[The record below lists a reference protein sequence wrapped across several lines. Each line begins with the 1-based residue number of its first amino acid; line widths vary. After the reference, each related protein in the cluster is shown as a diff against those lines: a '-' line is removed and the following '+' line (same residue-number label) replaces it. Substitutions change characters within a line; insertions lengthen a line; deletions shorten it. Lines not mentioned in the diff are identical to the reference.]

1 MSPNTVFPFNQ
12 GPENPLGERVLA
24 DPNITFDVAAE
35 GVVFAIKAELLVRK
49 SVRER
54 SSELQNELS
63 KIATNCGTLAGIS
76 RAGAGGQASPKHYQP
91 DAGGPAGDV
100 EVWRLNDP
108 IGDCIDEARRV
119 RVLVDDELVKV
130 GKGPALAVPAVSP
143 HHVSVLSVSAS
154 GCPAGPPHPAPPPPS
169 SETFIEPL
177 ATGKAANVVVIDS
190 GYIYTNP
197 PDPSHA
203 TLDARVTVEPG
214 DWLDTLTVP
223 PSWQPNP
230 ADGPDTNLD
239 GQLDG
244 IAGHGTFIAG
254 LIASIC
260 PHAQITVVGQ
270 RDEEVSIG
278 GLNPAEQCKL
288 FASEISIA
296 HSLLLYADADVIQC
310 GFSFPTLDDYPPLPF
325 VAAMQLLTGPDAPRK
340 GVAVVAP
347 AGNEK
352 SSRRHWPAALPGV
365 IGVASTNRRGNRRA
379 WFSNWGQWCECCTRG
394 EDVYSTFINWDGPIE
409 GEPLTDIEHFAGWA
423 RWDGT
428 SFAAPKVSAAI
439 ARLLAA
445 SDEALLPVEAWK
457 LLVGGGGGV
466 TVTSVTDYELSPFPG
481 VTLPRLQ
488 LG

>member
-1 MSPNTVFPFNQ
+1 MSPNTVFPFDQ
-12 GPENPLGERVLA
+12 GPENPIGERVLA
-24 DPNITFDVAAE
+24 DPNITFDVAAK

-54 SSELQNELS
+54 SSELHKELS
-63 KIATNCGTLAGIS
+63 KIATNCGTLAGIL
-76 RAGAGGQASPKHYQP
+76 RAGAGGPASPSHYQP
-91 DAGGPAGDV
+91 DEGGPAGDV

-108 IGDCIDEARRV
+108 HGDCIDEARRV
-119 RVLVDDELVKV
+119 RVLVDDELVKASRGQSV
-130 GKGPALAVPAVSP
+130 AVPAVSP
-143 HHVSVLSVSAS
+143 HHVSIPSAEAS
-154 GCPAGPPHPAPPPPS
+154 GCPAGPPHPAPPPLP
-169 SETFIEPL
+169 SETFIKPL
-177 ATGKAANVVVIDS
+177 GPGKHAKVVVIDS
-190 GYIYTNP
+190 GYIR
-197 PDPSHA
+197 DPAHA
-203 TLDARVTVEPG
+203 ALDARVSVEAG
-214 DWLDTLTVP
+214 DWLDTFTVP
-223 PSWQPNP
+223 PSWKPNP
-230 ADGPDTNLD
+230 PDGADTNKD
-239 GQLDG
+239 GKLDG

-254 LIASIC
+254 LIASSC
-260 PHAQITVVGQ
+260 PHAEITVVGQ
-270 RDEEVSIG
+270 RDEEISIG

-296 HSLLLYADADVIQC
+296 HSLLLHADADVIQC
-310 GFSFPTLDDYPPLPF
+310 GFAFPTLDDYPPLPF
-325 VAAMQLLTGPDAPRK
+325 VAAMQVLTGPDAPRK

-352 SSRRHWPAALPGV
+352 SGRRHWPAALPDV

-379 WFSNWGQWCECCTRG
+379 WFSNWGQWCDCCTRG

-439 ARLLAA
+439 ARLVAA
-445 SDEALLPVEAWK
+445 GDEALLPVEAFK

-466 TVTSVTDYELSPFPG
+466 SVTSVTDYELSPFPG

>member
-1 MSPNTVFPFNQ
+1 MSPNTVFPFDE
-12 GPENPLGERVLA
+12 GPENPIGERVLA
-24 DPNITFDVAAE
+24 DPNVTFDVAGEA
-35 GVVFAIKAELLVRK
+35 VVFAIKAELLVRK
-49 SVRER
+49 PVRE
-54 SSELQNELS
+54 SSTELHKELS
-63 KIATNCGTLAGIS
+63 KIATNCGTLASIL
-76 RAGAGGQASPKHYQP
+76 RAGAGDQASPDHYRP
-91 DAGGPAGDV
+91 DEGGPAGDV
-100 EVWRLNDP
+100 ELWRLNDP
-108 IGDCIDEARRV
+108 HGDCIDEARRV
-119 RVLVDDELVKV
+119 RALVDDELVKA
-130 GKGPALAVPAVSP
+130 GNGPAVAVPAVSP

-154 GCPAGPPHPAPPPPS
+154 GCPAGPPHPAPPPPP

-177 ATGKAANVVVIDS
+177 GTGKSAKVVVIDS
-190 GYIYTNP
+190 GYIYTKS

-203 TLDARVTVEPG
+203 TLDARVTVEAG
-214 DWLDTLTVP
+214 DWLDTFTVP
-223 PSWQPNP
+223 PSWKPNP
-230 ADGPDTNLD
+230 ADGADTNRD

-260 PHAQITVVGQ
+260 PQAMITVVGQ

-278 GLNPAEQCKL
+278 GLNSAEQCKL
-288 FASEISIA
+288 FASEIAIA
-296 HSLLLYADADVIQC
+296 HSLLMHCDADVIQC

-352 SSRRHWPAALPGV
+352 SSRRHWPAALPDV
-365 IGVASTNRRGNRRA
+365 IGVASSNRRGNRRA
-379 WFSNWGQWCECCTRG
+379 WFSNWGPWCDCCTRG

-409 GEPLTDIEHFAGWA
+409 GEPQGDIEHFAGWA

-439 ARLLAA
+439 ARVLAA
-445 SDEALLPVEAWK
+445 SDGELLPIDAWK
-457 LLVGGGGGV
+457 LLLSGAAGV
-466 TVTSVTDYELSPFPG
+466 SVTPLTDHELTREPG